1 MSAEAQVNKVQGGN
15 MVSQEEST
23 SAVVRCL
30 EIANLIKSHEKY
42 NSKYIGAFPSERD
55 LADPGAHLPV
65 IAEELEKIAEK
76 LQSGQIKP
84 NYLGVSTEATD
95 LIALSEIIISEIS
108 ELQFE
113 FPELNIIPR
122 ITASQKSISGY
133 TFLNHAREASL
144 PHTYSF
150 IELPDQ
156 KRILQQFSAP
166 FYIRLALEDKFRNM
180 VGFKFL
186 KTTRGSRSQTDE
198 SFPMS
203 LFIKF
208 LMKKG
213 SIFFALN
220 ISLEDVKNIYSW
232 SCKFVHTGQ
241 KEYRW
246 LILKALD
253 VVAHLFVNHQGMGGR
268 VQTLKPGMTL
278 DKLQAALNDF
288 TKADKKRN
296 VPGRHWEL
304 SDEIYDIKHYIYDS
318 RKYFMGPPRR

>member
-1 MSAEAQVNKVQGGN
+1 
-15 MVSQEEST
+15 MVSQKKIT
-23 SAVVRCL
+23 SAVMRCL
-30 EIANLIKSHEKY
+30 EIADLIKAHANY
-42 NSKYIGAFPSERD
+42 NSKYMGAFPSEKE
-55 LADPGAHLPV
+55 LVDPVGHLPV
-65 IAEELEKIAEK
+65 IAEQLEKIAEK

-84 NYLGVSTEATD
+84 NYLGISTEVTD
-95 LIALSEIIISEIS
+95 FIALSEIIISEIS
-108 ELQFE
+108 ELQLD
-113 FPELNIIPR
+113 FPELNIIPT

-150 IELPDQ
+150 IDLPDQ

-186 KTTRGSRSQTDE
+186 RITRDSRSQIDA

-220 ISLEDVKNIYSW
+220 VSLEDVKNIYSW

-253 VVAHLFVNHQGMGGR
+253 VVAQLFVDHQGVGWR
-268 VQTLKPGMTL
+268 IQTLKPGMTL
-278 DKLQAALNDF
+278 DKLQAALDDF
-288 TKADKKRN
+288 TRANKKGSI
-296 VPGRHWEL
+296 PERHWEL
-304 SDEIYDIKHYIYDS
+304 SEDIYDIKRNIYDS

>member
-1 MSAEAQVNKVQGGN
+1 MSTDNQVIKVQDGN
-15 MVSQEEST
+15 MVSQKEIT
-23 SAVVRCL
+23 SAVMRCL
-30 EIANLIKSHEKY
+30 EIANLIKAHEKY
-42 NSKYIGAFPSERD
+42 NSKYTGAFPSEKE
-55 LADPGAHLPV
+55 LADPVAHLPV
-65 IAEELEKIAEK
+65 IAEQLEKIAEK

-84 NYLGVSTEATD
+84 NYLGISTEATD

-108 ELQFE
+108 ELQLE
-113 FPELNIIPR
+113 LPELNIIPK
-122 ITASQKSISGY
+122 ITASQKSIPGY

-180 VGFKFL
+180 VGFKL
-186 KTTRGSRSQTDE
+186 LRITRGNRPQTDA

-208 LMKKG
+208 LMERG

-220 ISLEDVKNIYSW
+220 VSLEDVKNIYSW

-253 VVAHLFVNHQGMGGR
+253 VVAQLFLNHQGMGGR
-268 VQTLKPGMTL
+268 IQTLKPGMTL
-278 DKLQAALNDF
+278 DKLQTALNDF
-288 TKADKKRN
+288 TKANTKRN
-296 VPGRHWEL
+296 SPERHWEL
-304 SDEIYDIKHYIYDS
+304 SDKIYDIKHYIYDS
-318 RKYFMGPPRR
+318 RKYLMGPPRR